1 MTKKQ
6 KAIEILNKIAKSK
19 NFYEISQLREELD
32 YILDK
37 MDEDKVRAW
46 LKKEQKED
54 KTSSLVPRSV
64 V

>member
-46 LKKEQKED
+46 LKKEQKEN
-54 KTSSLVPRSV
+54 KTSSPVPRSV

>member
-6 KAIEILNKIAKSK
+6 KAVEILNKIAKSK
-19 NFYEISQLREELD
+19 NFYEIGQLREELD

-46 LKKEQKED
+46 LKKEQKEN
-54 KTSSLVPRSV
+54 KTSSFTPQSV